1 MKKKMFWVVV
11 ISLGASF
18 SLGAATGVKIT
29 AELKQQNIIQAG
41 KTMSKEV
48 VTYKGTTYVP
58 LREFANL
65 VGVNID
71 YKEGNI
77 YLGDDI
83 NTPSISS
90 YNYNNPAPIGTP
102 QIGYSIHY
110 KTGKYTAEIKITE
123 VIRGNE
129 ALEIIKANNKYGT
142 IIGDNEEYLIAKIS
156 AKILTTEKDGAI
168 PFDTNNFIAYSGNN
182 KSYAMAPIYR
192 IPNQLSATLTKN
204 GSTEGYVYLEVNKD
218 DKHPKLGLRTSDSNI
233 ITKGIWFALAK

>member
-48 VTYKGTTYVP
+48 VAYKGTTYVP

-65 VGVNID
+65 VGVNIN
-71 YKEGNI
+71 YKDGNI
-77 YLGDDI
+77 YLGDDT
-83 NTPSISS
+83 NTPSIAS

-102 QIGYSIHY
+102 QIGYSSDY
-110 KTGKYTAEIKITE
+110 KTGKYTAEIRITE

-129 ALEIIKANNKYGT
+129 ALEILKANNKYGT
-142 IIGDNEEYLIAKIS
+142 LIGDNEEYLIAKIS
-156 AKILTTEKDGAI
+156 AKILTMEKDGTI
-168 PFDTNNFIAYSGNN
+168 LFNTNNFMAYSGNN
-182 KSYAMAPIYR
+182 ASYSMAPIYR
-192 IPNQLSATLTKN
+192 IPNQLSATLTKG
-204 GSTEGYVYLEVNKD
+204 GSTEGYIYLEVKKD
-218 DKHPKLGLRTSDSNI
+218 DMNPKLGLRTSDSNI

>member
-65 VGVNID
+65 VGININ
-71 YKEGNI
+71 YKDGNI

-83 NTPSISS
+83 NTPSIAS

-102 QIGYSIHY
+102 QIGYSNY
-110 KTGKYTAEIKITE
+110 YATGKYTAEIKITE

-129 ALEIIKANNKYGT
+129 ALEILKANNKYGAFL
-142 IIGDNEEYLIAKIS
+142 IGDNQEYLIARIS
-156 AKILTTEKDGAI
+156 AKILTTEKERSI
-168 PFDTNNFIAYSGNN
+168 PFDANKFVAYSGNN
-182 KSYAMAPIYR
+182 ASYIMAPIYS
-192 IPNQLSATLTKN
+192 IPNQLSATLTKG
-204 GSTEGYVYLEVNKD
+204 GSTDGYIYFGVNKD
-218 DKHPKLGLRTSDSNI
+218 DKNPKLGLRTSD
-233 ITKGIWFALAK
+233 